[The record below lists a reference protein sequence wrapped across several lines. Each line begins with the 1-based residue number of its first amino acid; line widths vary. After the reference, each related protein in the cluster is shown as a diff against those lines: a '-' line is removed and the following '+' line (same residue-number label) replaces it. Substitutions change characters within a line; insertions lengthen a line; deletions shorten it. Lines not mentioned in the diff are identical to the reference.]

1 MVGTESSRQCVHN
14 TEWLLNRG
22 DETDVTAATQAL
34 HTALAF
40 LAQIGAVKEVRLL
53 NPYTN

>member
-1 MVGTESSRQCVHN
+1 MHN